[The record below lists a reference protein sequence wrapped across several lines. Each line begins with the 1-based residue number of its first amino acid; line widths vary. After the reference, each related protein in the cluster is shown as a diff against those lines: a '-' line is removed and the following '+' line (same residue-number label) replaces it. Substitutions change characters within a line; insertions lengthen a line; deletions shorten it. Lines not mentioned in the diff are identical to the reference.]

1 MGMKGFLLKIKNEI
15 KGIYSSIDDI
25 IEFMNEV
32 VCLVDK
38 PFNLSDIEIVI
49 YKLNTP
55 IIQKKLIFCQNGIF
69 EKENEKI
76 GSQYFIKSSIFK
88 NYKNILEKL
97 NLKSL
102 KKEEKKNETIISHN
116 KKEIVEKKVSKIDEI

>member
-69 EKENEKI
+69 EKEKEK
-76 GSQYFIKSSIFK
+76 
-88 NYKNILEKL
+88 
-97 NLKSL
+97 
-102 KKEEKKNETIISHN
+102 KKNETIISHN
-116 KKEIVEKKVSKIDEI
+116 KKEIVEKKVSKIDEIKQKEL